1 MAPLREAAAFPTET
15 RSAQSWSEV
24 PWRCIALRVVNSA
37 GPGER
42 STSSDTVGGTARLMF
57 YSLLAISLMA
67 LDYRGQ
73 YVERFRGVASH
84 LVEPVFWAVDI
95 PFSSAESITASWRD
109 RAENRRRIAELE
121 LQVTGARARLGRLA
135 DLESEN
141 AQLRLLLE
149 TARRTKHE
157 FIAAEV
163 ASVDLDPFAHRIL
176 VRRGRADGIRPG
188 MPVID
193 SRGVLGQVDQVLVG
207 MSQVILI
214 SDPDHALPV
223 QILPS
228 GERTIAY
235 GSGSLDRLRL
245 TDLPMNARVGPGDLV
260 VTSGIGGRFPP
271 GLPVARIGSVQRQPG
286 QAFATAIA
294 APLSAMDRNRLV
306 LILEPAPR
314 RQDETPAEPPA
325 SETGPT
331 APTGQPADQDAAVQQ
346 LQDENAETT
355 ESDEDRNP

>member
-1 MAPLREAAAFPTET
+1 
-15 RSAQSWSEV
+15 
-24 PWRCIALRVVNSA
+24 
-37 GPGER
+37 
-42 STSSDTVGGTARLMF
+42 MF
-57 YSLLAISLMA
+57 YALLAISLMA

-73 YVERFRGVASH
+73 YVERFRTVASH
-84 LVEPVFWAVDI
+84 LVEPIFWAI
-95 PFSSAESITASWRD
+95 ELPFSSAERIATSWRD
-109 RAENRRRIAELE
+109 RAATERLISELE
-121 LQVTGARARLGRLA
+121 LEVARARARLGRLA

-141 AQLRLLLE
+141 AQLRVLLE
-149 TARRTKHE
+149 TARRTEQE
-157 FIAAEV
+157 FIAAEL

-176 VRRGRADGIRPG
+176 VRRGRGDGIRPG

-245 TDLPMNARVGPGDLV
+245 TDLPMNAQVGPGDLV

-271 GLPVARIGSVQRQPG
+271 GLPVARIGSIQRQPG
-286 QAFATAIA
+286 QAFATALA
-294 APLSAMDRNRLV
+294 TPLSAMDRNRLV
-306 LILEPAPR
+306 LILQSVPRVDDDAQAEVPGPEPAP
-314 RQDETPAEPPA
+314 ENG
-325 SETGPT
+325 ST
-331 APTGQPADQDAAVQQ
+331 AGTESVEDQD
-346 LQDENAETT
+346 
-355 ESDEDRNP
+355 P

>member
-1 MAPLREAAAFPTET
+1 
-15 RSAQSWSEV
+15 
-24 PWRCIALRVVNSA
+24 
-37 GPGER
+37 
-42 STSSDTVGGTARLMF
+42 MF

-73 YVERFRGVASH
+73 YVERFRTVASH
-84 LVEPVFWAVDI
+84 LVEPIFWTI
-95 PFSSAESITASWRD
+95 ELPFSTAERIITSWRD
-109 RAENRRRIAELE
+109 RAETRRRIAELE
-121 LQVTGARARLGRLA
+121 LEITESRARLGRLA
-135 DLESEN
+135 DLELEN
-141 AQLRLLLE
+141 AQLRILLE
-149 TARRTKHE
+149 TARRTDQE
-157 FIAAEV
+157 FIAAEL
-163 ASVDLDPFAHRIL
+163 ASIDLDPFAHRIL
-176 VRRGRADGIRPG
+176 VRRGRGDGIRPG

-245 TDLPMNARVGPGDLV
+245 TDLPMNAQVSPGDMV

-271 GLPVARIGSVQRQPG
+271 GLPVARIGSIQREPG
-286 QAFATAIA
+286 QAFATAFA

-306 LILEPAPR
+306 LILKTATPGRKDGSAEESPQQP
-314 RQDETPAEPPA
+314 PAEPGLAELQPGEEGPLIQQPA
-325 SETGPT
+325 SGSV
-331 APTGQPADQDAAVQQ
+331 AG
-346 LQDENAETT
+346 AEP
-355 ESDEDRNP
+355 DEDGRP

>member
-1 MAPLREAAAFPTET
+1 M
-15 RSAQSWSEV
+15 
-24 PWRCIALRVVNSA
+24 NSP
-37 GPGER
+37 GPGDR
-42 STSSDTVGGTARLMF
+42 GTASDTIGGTARLMF

-73 YVERFRGVASH
+73 YVERFRSVASH
-84 LVEPVFWAVDI
+84 LVEPMFWAVDI
-95 PFSSAESITASWRD
+95 PFSSAHRITASWRD
-109 RAENRRRIAELE
+109 RAETRRRISELE
-121 LQVTGARARLGRLA
+121 LEIARARARLGRLT

-149 TARRTKHE
+149 TARRSDQE
-157 FIAAEV
+157 FIAAEL

-176 VRRGRADGIRPG
+176 VRRGRGDGIRTG

-193 SRGVLGQVDQVLVG
+193 ARGVLGQVDQVLVG

-235 GSGSLDRLRL
+235 GSGSLGRLRL
-245 TDLPMNARVGPGDLV
+245 TDLPMNAQVYPGDLV
-260 VTSGIGGRFPP
+260 VTSGIGGRFPS

-286 QAFATAIA
+286 QAFATALA
-294 APLSAMDRNRLV
+294 APLSSMDRNRLV
-306 LILEPAPR
+306 LILKAASQAGEDRSAEDPVSGTKWNSSLMQPPEQDVAAP
-314 RQDETPAEPPA
+314 PAENGDA
-325 SETGPT
+325 EPT
-331 APTGQPADQDAAVQQ
+331 APPEDQG
-346 LQDENAETT
+346 
-355 ESDEDRNP
+355 P

>member
-1 MAPLREAAAFPTET
+1 MNSPGDRGAA
-15 RSAQSWSEV
+15 
-24 PWRCIALRVVNSA
+24 
-37 GPGER
+37 
-42 STSSDTVGGTARLMF
+42 SDMVGGTARLMF

-73 YVERFRGVASH
+73 YVERFRTVASH
-84 LVEPVFWAVDI
+84 LVEPMFWAIDL
-95 PFSSAESITASWRD
+95 PFASAERIATSWRD
-109 RAENRRRIAELE
+109 RAETRRRISELE
-121 LQVTGARARLGRLA
+121 LEVARTRARLGRLA

-141 AQLRLLLE
+141 AQLRVLLE
-149 TARRTKHE
+149 TARRTDQK
-157 FIAAEV
+157 FIAAEL
-163 ASVDLDPFAHRIL
+163 ASIDLDPFAHRIL
-176 VRRGRADGIRPG
+176 VRRGRRDGIRPG

-223 QILPS
+223 QVLPS

-245 TDLPMNARVGPGDLV
+245 TDLPMNAQVDPGDLV

-271 GLPVARIGSVQRQPG
+271 GLPVARIGLVQRQPG
-286 QAFATAIA
+286 QAFATAFA

-306 LILEPAPR
+306 LILESAP
-314 RQDETPAEPPA
+314 QTDEEASAEQPVPETDPDSSTNQSAEQGVSSQPPESQSAESVEPP
-325 SETGPT
+325 EG
-331 APTGQPADQDAAVQQ
+331 
-346 LQDENAETT
+346 
-355 ESDEDRNP
+355 ESP

>member
-1 MAPLREAAAFPTET
+1 M
-15 RSAQSWSEV
+15 
-24 PWRCIALRVVNSA
+24 NST
-37 GPGER
+37 GPGDR
-42 STSSDTVGGTARLMF
+42 GTASDTLGGTARLMF

-73 YVERFRGVASH
+73 YVERFRSVAGH
-84 LVEPVFWAVDI
+84 LVEPVFWAIDL
-95 PFSSAESITASWRD
+95 PFSGTERIAQTWRD
-109 RAENRRRIAELE
+109 RAETRRRISELE
-121 LQVTGARARLGRLA
+121 LEIAGARARLGRLA

-141 AQLRLLLE
+141 AQLRRLLE
-149 TARRTKHE
+149 TARRTEQE
-157 FIAAEV
+157 FIAAEI

-193 SRGVLGQVDQVLVG
+193 SSGVLGQVDQVLVG

-223 QILPS
+223 QVLPS

-245 TDLPMNARVGPGDLV
+245 TDLPMNAQVGPGDLV

-306 LILEPAPR
+306 LILESAAQVR
-314 RQDETPAEPPA
+314 DETPAQEPAPENEPIPA
-325 SETGPT
+325 S
-331 APTGQPADQDAAVQQ
+331 GQSAEQDAELQQ
-346 LQDENAETT
+346 PEDGTGTAGESAGDET
-355 ESDEDRNP
+355 P

>member
-1 MAPLREAAAFPTET
+1 
-15 RSAQSWSEV
+15 V
-24 PWRCIALRVVNSA
+24 K
-37 GPGER
+37 GPGNGDR
-42 STSSDTVGGTARLMF
+42 GTASDTVGGTARLMF

-73 YVERFRGVASH
+73 YVERFRTVASH
-84 LVEPVFWAVDI
+84 LVEPIFWAI
-95 PFSSAESITASWRD
+95 ELPFSSAERIAGSWRD
-109 RAENRRRIAELE
+109 RAETRNRIAELE
-121 LQVTGARARLGRLA
+121 LEIAKARAHLGRLA

-141 AQLRLLLE
+141 AQLRTLLD
-149 TARRTKHE
+149 TARRTDQE
-157 FIAAEV
+157 FIAAEL
-163 ASVDLDPFAHRIL
+163 ASIDLDPFAHRIL
-176 VRRGRADGIRPG
+176 VRRGRGDGIRPG

-193 SRGVLGQVDQVLVG
+193 SRGVLGQVDRVLVG

-245 TDLPMNARVGPGDLV
+245 TDLPMNAQVDPGDMV

-286 QAFATAIA
+286 QAFATAFA

-306 LILEPAPR
+306 LIIKIAAQTG
-314 RQDETPAEPPA
+314 QDASSEQA
-325 SETGPT
+325 SEQATPESDP
-331 APTGQPADQDAAVQQ
+331 ATGQPMEDEAATRPPEGGDAGVAPPVE
-346 LQDENAETT
+346 DEN
-355 ESDEDRNP
+355 P

>member
-1 MAPLREAAAFPTET
+1 MKSLGTGGT
-15 RSAQSWSEV
+15 V
-24 PWRCIALRVVNSA
+24 
-37 GPGER
+37 
-42 STSSDTVGGTARLMF
+42 SDTIGGTARLMF
-57 YSLLAISLMA
+57 YSLLAISMMA

-73 YVERFRGVASH
+73 YVERFRTVASH
-84 LVEPVFWAVDI
+84 LVEPIFWAI
-95 PFSSAESITASWRD
+95 ELPFSSAERIATSWRD
-109 RAENRRRIAELE
+109 RAETGQRIAELE
-121 LQVTGARARLGRLA
+121 LAIVKARARLGRLT

-141 AQLRLLLE
+141 AQLRILLE
-149 TARRTKHE
+149 TARRTDQDV
-157 FIAAEV
+157 IAAEV

-176 VRRGRADGIRPG
+176 VRRGRGDGIRPG

-193 SRGVLGQVDQVLVG
+193 SRGVLGQVEQVLLG

-245 TDLPMNARVGPGDLV
+245 TDLPMNAQVDRGNLV

-271 GLPVARIGSVQRQPG
+271 GLPVARIGSIQRQPG

-306 LILEPAPR
+306 LILESAPR
-314 RQDETPAEPPA
+314 A
-325 SETGPT
+325 
-331 APTGQPADQDAAVQQ
+331 
-346 LQDENAETT
+346 DENAPVQDSGA
-355 ESDEDRNP
+355 ESGPDSPAGQAAEDAAAAQEPADENAAAAEPAEDEDP

>member
-1 MAPLREAAAFPTET
+1 
-15 RSAQSWSEV
+15 
-24 PWRCIALRVVNSA
+24 
-37 GPGER
+37 
-42 STSSDTVGGTARLMF
+42 MF

-73 YVERFRGVASH
+73 YVERFRAVASH
-84 LVEPVFWAVDI
+84 LVEPMFWAVDL
-95 PFSSAESITASWRD
+95 PFSTAQRIATSWRD
-109 RAENRRRIAELE
+109 HAETRSRISELE
-121 LQVTGARARLGRLA
+121 LAITRARAQLGRLA

-141 AQLRLLLE
+141 TQLRRLLE
-149 TARRTKHE
+149 TARRTDQQ
-157 FIAAEV
+157 FIAAEL

-176 VRRGRADGIRPG
+176 VRRGRGDGIRPG

-193 SRGVLGQVDQVLVG
+193 STGVLGQVDQVLVG

-223 QILPS
+223 QVLPS

-245 TDLPMNARVGPGDLV
+245 TDLPMNAQVDPGDLV

-271 GLPVARIGSVQRQPG
+271 GLPVARVGSIQRQPG
-286 QAFATAIA
+286 QAFATAFA

-306 LILEPAPR
+306 LILK
-314 RQDETPAEPPA
+314 TAE
-325 SETGPT
+325 
-331 APTGQPADQDAAVQQ
+331 PADQDAAQRTAPETDPDSPESRQQ
-346 LQDENAETT
+346 PDESAVPASQDDPEALPPV
-355 ESDEDRNP
+355 EDQDP